1 MNNLALIVM
10 DNIYELGNSVDKK
23 LMKLNNSKSFIID
36 TKSYRFNN
44 GEGKFKIFESIKNRD
59 IYILSDVG
67 NYSLTYKM
75 HGQNVIIGPDEHFQ
89 DIKRCIS
96 ALSGYAKSINIVM
109 PLLYQSRQDE
119 RNSLE
124 SLDCSLALHELE
136 NLGVKKIITF
146 DVHDKGV
153 FNSVVNLSI
162 ENYYPTNLFLPSI
175 LKNKDSN
182 FLVVAPDM
190 GAMQRARFFADTLKC
205 NLGVFYKRRDLT
217 CVVDGKNP
225 IIEHVY
231 LGEDVSG
238 KNVIVV
244 DDMIATGTS
253 ILEVAKMLHKKKASN
268 IYLVSTFSLFTDGI
282 QSFEETFKNKIFD
295 KLYTTNLSYI
305 PEKIKQKEWIEVVD
319 SSLCLANI
327 INHKDI

>member
-1 MNNLALIVM
+1 MVIIMNNLALIVM

-44 GEGKFKIFESIKNRD
+44 GEGKFKIFES

-182 FLVVAPDM
+182 FLVVDAVQYFIKNRIIFAPGKAANAGGVAVSGLEMSQNSMKLNWSAEEVDSKLKGIM
-190 GAMQRARFFADTLKC
+190 TNIHAACVKEGKESDGYINYVKGANIAGFKKVADTMVD
-205 NLGVFYKRRDLT
+205 LGY
-217 CVVDGKNP
+217 
-225 IIEHVY
+225 
-231 LGEDVSG
+231 
-238 KNVIVV
+238 
-244 DDMIATGTS
+244 
-253 ILEVAKMLHKKKASN
+253 
-268 IYLVSTFSLFTDGI
+268 
-282 QSFEETFKNKIFD
+282 
-295 KLYTTNLSYI
+295 
-305 PEKIKQKEWIEVVD
+305 
-319 SSLCLANI
+319 
-327 INHKDI
+327 